1 MSVFGLPPFQ
11 PLSPFLPLSP
21 FTPTLRRYYSFST
34 ISHTFDIVFRSI
46 TDDIRYQFQSGN
58 TITRLIIV
66 NVALFLAIMLF
77 QLIVTL
83 SGGFN
88 PQPGLF
94 AKVTSYLFLSDD
106 LLWDATHPWT
116 ILTHMI
122 THVGFFHLL
131 FNMMVLYWF
140 GRIAGDLLGD
150 HRMLPLYIYSGL
162 SGALIYL
169 ITAPLIYAGGSN
181 LHGASAAVMG
191 IVAAAGM
198 TAPDYQMR
206 LLFLGDVRLKYIVAG
221 LLVIYIIGIAN
232 MENVGGHMAH
242 LGGAAF
248 GFFYVHMLRQG
259 HDLTRGFRRL
269 TSAFKKP
276 SRISPQPV
284 KRKVTME
291 VRHRKANRIT
301 TTPQPPEP
309 TYMGDQDR
317 LDSILDKI
325 KQSGY
330 TSLNEEEKQFLHDAS
345 QK

>member
-1 MSVFGLPPFQ
+1 
-11 PLSPFLPLSP
+11 
-21 FTPTLRRYYSFST
+21 
-34 ISHTFDIVFRSI
+34 
-46 TDDIRYQFQSGN
+46 
-58 TITRLIIV
+58 
-66 NVALFLAIMLF
+66 MLF
-77 QLIVTL
+77 QLVLTL

-94 AKVTSYLFLSDD
+94 GKVTSYLFLSDD

-116 ILTHMI
+116 VLTHMFA
-122 THVGFFHLL
+122 HVGFFHVL

-140 GRIAGDLLGD
+140 GRITGNLLGD

-162 SGALIYL
+162 AGALIYL
-169 ITAPLIYAGGSN
+169 ITAPLVYAGGSN
-181 LHGASAAVMG
+181 LHGASAAIMG

-206 LLFLGDVRLKYIVAG
+206 LLLIGDVRLKYIVAG
-221 LLVIYIIGIAN
+221 LLAIYVIGIAN
-232 MENVGGHMAH
+232 MENVGGHLAH

-248 GFFYVHMLRQG
+248 GFFYVHLLRQG
-259 HDLTRGFRRL
+259 HDLTNGFQRL
-269 TSAFKKP
+269 LSAFKKP
-276 SRISPQPV
+276 TRIPPPSV

-291 VRHRKANRIT
+291 VRHRKANRT
-301 TTPQPPEP
+301 TSTQSPPEQS
-309 TYMGDQDR
+309 YLADQDR

-330 TSLNEEEKQFLHDAS
+330 TSLNEEEKKFLHDAS